1 MKQLPKEKELEKF
14 SPSIHAAHLLK
25 PKENNQK
32 RHAIAKLAS
41 FVLTKCAFPLSQETI
56 STWSTVARAG
66 RLSQNGEVVELRTS
80 EAISPNRHLVSHR
93 SHNASNGA
101 D

>member
-1 MKQLPKEKELEKF
+1 MKQLPKETELEKF

-32 RHAIAKLAS
+32 KHAIAKLAS
-41 FVLTKCAFPLSQETI
+41 YCIYQIRPLSQETI
-56 STWSTVARAG
+56 NTWSTVARTE

>member
-1 MKQLPKEKELEKF
+1 MKQLPKETELEKF

-25 PKENNQK
+25 PKKNNQK
-32 RHAIAKLAS
+32 KHAIAKLAS
-41 FVLTKCAFPLSQETI
+41 YCISKFAFPLSQETI
-56 STWSTVARAG
+56 STWSTVARAE
-66 RLSQNGEVVELRTS
+66 RLTHNGEVAELRTS
-80 EAISPNRHLVSHR
+80 EEISPDRHLVSNR

>member
-1 MKQLPKEKELEKF
+1 MKQLPKETELEKF

-25 PKENNQK
+25 PKKNNQK
-32 RHAIAKLAS
+32 KHAIAKPAS
-41 FVLTKCAFPLSQETI
+41 YCVSNFAFQLSQETI
-56 STWSTVARAG
+56 NTCSTVARTE

-80 EAISPNRHLVSHR
+80 EAISPDRHLVSNR
-93 SHNASNGA
+93 SHNASNGE

>member
-1 MKQLPKEKELEKF
+1 MKQLPKEIELEKF

-32 RHAIAKLAS
+32 KHAIAKQRAIV
-41 FVLTKCAFPLSQETI
+41 FTKFAFPLSQETI
-56 STWSTVARAG
+56 NTWSTVARTE

>member
-1 MKQLPKEKELEKF
+1 MKQLPKETELEKF

-25 PKENNQK
+25 PKKNNQK
-32 RHAIAKLAS
+32 KHAIAKLAS
-41 FVLTKCAFPLSQETI
+41 YCISELAFPLSQETI
-56 STWSTVARAG
+56 NTCSTVARTES
-66 RLSQNGEVVELRTS
+66 LPQNGEVVELRTR
-80 EAISPNRHLVSHR
+80 EAISPDRHLVSHR

>member
-1 MKQLPKEKELEKF
+1 MKQLPKETELEKF

-32 RHAIAKLAS
+32 KHAIAKLAS
-41 FVLTKCAFPLSQETI
+41 VVLTKFAFLLSQEKI
-56 STWSTVARAG
+56 STWSTVARTE
-66 RLSQNGEVVELRTS
+66 RLSQNEEVVELRTS
-80 EAISPNRHLVSHR
+80 EAISPDRHVVSNR

>member
-1 MKQLPKEKELEKF
+1 MKQLPKETELEKF

-32 RHAIAKLAS
+32 RHAIAKIAS
-41 FVLTKCAFPLSQETI
+41 CCTYQIRLSTLTRDDQHL
-56 STWSTVARAG
+56 STVAKAE
-66 RLSQNGEVVELRTS
+66 RLSQNGEVAELRTS
-80 EAISPNRHLVSHR
+80 EAISPDRHLVSNR

>member
-1 MKQLPKEKELEKF
+1 MKQLPKETELEKF
-14 SPSIHAAHLLK
+14 SQSIHAAHLLK
-25 PKENNQK
+25 PKKNNQK
-32 RHAIAKLAS
+32 KHAIAKLAS
-41 FVLTKCAFPLSQETI
+41 YSSPKFAFPVSQETI
-56 STWSTVARAG
+56 NTRSTVARTE

-80 EAISPNRHLVSHR
+80 EAIFPDRHLVSNR